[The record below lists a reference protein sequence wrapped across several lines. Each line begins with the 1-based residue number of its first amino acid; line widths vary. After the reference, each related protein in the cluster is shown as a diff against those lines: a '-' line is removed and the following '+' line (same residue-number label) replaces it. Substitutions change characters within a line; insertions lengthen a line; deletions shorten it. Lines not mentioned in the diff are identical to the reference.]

1 MVDIVSSTL
10 STVSVVSITSSV
22 VDVLA
27 ASAVSEIGIIVMV
40 CLIAILSTSEI
51 LSATKYWNK
60 RLSAILNLAI
70 APLIVT
76 FLAIVGYKVLTVLG
90 N

>member
-22 VDVLA
+22 ANALTVSVI
-27 ASAVSEIGIIVMV
+27 SEISIIVVV
-40 CLIAILSTSEI
+40 CLIAILSASEI

-60 RLSAILNLAI
+60 RLSSILNLAI
-70 APLIVT
+70 VPLVVT

-90 N
+90 S